1 MIHAGRAAGPNIQ
14 DPYSMDAMQDQF
26 KRINDKLQQAVQRY
40 QSLQK
45 EHEQLNKEV
54 QILREKDKAR
64 QIKIDELEMKLTA
77 LQTVTGQ
84 LNETDKKDVEK
95 RINRYIREIDRC
107 IALLSE

>member
-1 MIHAGRAAGPNIQ
+1 
-14 DPYSMDAMQDQF
+14 MDALQQQL
-26 KRINDKLQQAVQRY
+26 KRITDKLQQAVQRY
-40 QSLQK
+40 QQLQK

-54 QILREKDKAR
+54 QLLREKDKAR
-64 QIKIDELEMKLTA
+64 QIKVDELEMKLTA

-84 LNETDKKDVEK
+84 LVDSDKKDVEK

>member
-1 MIHAGRAAGPNIQ
+1 
-14 DPYSMDAMQDQF
+14 MDALQLQL
-26 KRINDKLQQAVQRY
+26 KRITDKLQQAAQRY
-40 QSLQK
+40 QLLQK

-54 QILREKDKAR
+54 QLLREKEKAR
-64 QIKIDELEMKLTA
+64 QIRMDELEMKITA

-84 LNETDKKDVEK
+84 LTEAEKKDVEK

>member
-1 MIHAGRAAGPNIQ
+1 MEGLQ
-14 DPYSMDAMQDQF
+14 EQL
-26 KRINDKLQQAVQRY
+26 KRITDKLQQVVHRY
-40 QSLQK
+40 QLLQK

-54 QILREKDKAR
+54 AILRDKEKAR
-64 QIKIDELEMKLTA
+64 LIRIDELEMKTMA
-77 LQTVTGQ
+77 LQTATGQ

>member
-1 MIHAGRAAGPNIQ
+1 
-14 DPYSMDAMQDQF
+14 MDALQHQL
-26 KRINDKLQQAVQRY
+26 KRITDKLQQAVQRY
-40 QSLQK
+40 QLLQK

-54 QILREKDKAR
+54 QLLRDKDKAR
-64 QIKIDELEMKLTA
+64 QIRIDELEMKLTA

-84 LNETDKKDVEK
+84 LNDTEKKDVEK